1 MNLRKKDRENNLF
14 TGMHYSDWG
23 VILIAALLTLTAAYL
38 LLTPENY
45 GAELAKAAKVLT
57 TPQGQQAAPQA
68 TPGETSVTILPNK
81 KK

>member
-1 MNLRKKDRENNLF
+1 MSQRKKDREISIF
-14 TGMHYSDWG
+14 HGMHYSDWG
-23 VILIAALLTLTAAYL
+23 VILVAALLTLTAAYL

-57 TPQGQQAAPQA
+57 TPQGQQPAPQA
-68 TPGETSVTILPNK
+68 TPGETSVMILTNK